1 MGYAPA
7 LPVRVAN
14 QYGFLNI
21 NKQKTI
27 KTNINMTK
35 QNVIDNVQ
43 ASLGSLFTKEDVIAC
58 INSIEQPAPPPATDY
73 ITLLRIVHDR
83 VHDMALQF
91 EWDDKSGVDLHDLEF
106 SVFNGN
112 RIQLEEY
119 GIDATTLKDN
129 FLYELGIL
137 YNDLKVEHEQRVE
150 IFTNTNQ

>member
-1 MGYAPA
+1 
-7 LPVRVAN
+7 
-14 QYGFLNI
+14 
-21 NKQKTI
+21 
-27 KTNINMTK
+27 MTK

-43 ASLGSLFTKEDVIAC
+43 ASMASLFTKEDVIAC

-91 EWDDKSGVDLHDLEF
+91 DWDDKSAINVDDVEF
-106 SVFNGN
+106 SITSGN
-112 RIQLEEY
+112 RIELDDY
-119 GIDATTLKDN
+119 TIDAVNLKDN